1 MKVKLT
7 ERQLR
12 AIIQD
17 SISEATL
24 SRGAQLNIKQYRFKS
39 CDLSALRDVVRDDG
53 SRVFSDKAVK
63 GFEFLFMG
71 ATPAACNLINAGFKT
86 MAIILG
92 YTGGGSPGSIDRLKV
107 EKFVDK
113 AKKENKDNTT
123 VYNDKF
129 SELTNLFLPETMK
142 SINSNETKQAI
153 KEALKSDL
161 NTIKRDYT
169 ALLNARP
176 DARMPAN
183 YDLFANLFKFE
194 NLSDYKEFRS
204 KVSETE
210 EKILSKGKFPSNRI
224 REEAYNKLIKDNDHN
239 KLLSGYFK
247 DIVKDLES
255 FKDEAGM
262 EGLKFALENQAN
274 QKMLKDFT
282 NLN

>member
-7 ERQLR
+7 ESQLR
-12 AIIQD
+12 AIIQE

-24 SRGAQLNIKQYRFKS
+24 QRGDSLRIDQYRFKT
-39 CDLSALRDVVRDDG
+39 CDLSALNDIVRDDG

-63 GFEFLFMG
+63 GFEFLFRG

-92 YTGGGSPGSIDRLKV
+92 YAGGGSTGSIDRLKV

-113 AKKENKDNTT
+113 AKRENKDNTA
-123 VYNDKF
+123 VYNEKF
-129 SELTNLFLPETMK
+129 SELTNLFLPEMMQ
-142 SINSNETKQAI
+142 SINRNETKQKI

-161 NTIKRDYT
+161 NTVKRDYT

-176 DARMPAN
+176 EARMPEN

-194 NLSDYKEFRS
+194 NLRDYKEFRD

-210 EKILSKGKFPSNRI
+210 EKILSKGRFPSNKIRI
-224 REEAYNKLIKDNDHN
+224 EAYNKLIKDNDHN
-239 KLLSGYFK
+239 KLLSDYFE
-247 DIVKDLES
+247 DIVSNLES

-274 QKMLKDFT
+274 QKMLKGFT

>member
-7 ERQLR
+7 ESQLR
-12 AIIQD
+12 AIIQE

-24 SRGAQLNIKQYRFKS
+24 QRGDSLRIDQYRFKT
-39 CDLSALRDVVRDDG
+39 CDLSALNDIVRDDG

-63 GFEFLFMG
+63 GFEFLFRG

-92 YTGGGSPGSIDRLKV
+92 YTGGGSTGSIDRLKV

-113 AKKENKDNTT
+113 AKRENKDNTT
-123 VYNDKF
+123 VYNENF
-129 SELTNLFLPETMK
+129 SELTNLFLPEMMQ
-142 SINSNETKQAI
+142 SINRNETKQKI

-161 NTIKRDYT
+161 NTVKRDYT

-176 DARMPAN
+176 EARMPAN

-194 NLSDYKEFRS
+194 NLRDYKEFRD

-210 EKILSKGKFPSNRI
+210 EKILSKGRFPSNKIRI
-224 REEAYNKLIKDNDHN
+224 EAYNKLIKDNDHN
-239 KLLSGYFK
+239 KLLSDYFE
-247 DIVKDLES
+247 DIVSNLES
-255 FKDEAGM
+255 FRDEEGM
-262 EGLKFALENQAN
+262 EGLAFALDNKAN
-274 QKMLKDFT
+274 EKMLKNFT

>member
-7 ERQLR
+7 ESQLR
-12 AIIQD
+12 AIIQE

-24 SRGAQLNIKQYRFKS
+24 QRGDSLRIDQYRFKT
-39 CDLSALRDVVRDDG
+39 CDLSALNDIVRDDG

-63 GFEFLFMG
+63 GFEFLFRG

-92 YTGGGSPGSIDRLKV
+92 YTGGGSTGSIDRLKV

-113 AKKENKDNTT
+113 AKRENKDNTA
-123 VYNDKF
+123 VYNEKF
-129 SELTNLFLPETMK
+129 SELTNLFLPEMMQ
-142 SINSNETKQAI
+142 SINRNETKQKI

-161 NTIKRDYT
+161 NTVKRDYT
-169 ALLNARP
+169 TLLNARP
-176 DARMPAN
+176 EARMPAN

-194 NLSDYKEFRS
+194 NLRDYKEFRD

-210 EKILSKGKFPSNRI
+210 EKILSKGRFPSNKIRI
-224 REEAYNKLIKDNDHN
+224 EAYNKLIKDNDHN
-239 KLLSGYFK
+239 KLLSDYFE
-247 DIVKDLES
+247 DIVSNLES
-255 FKDEAGM
+255 FRDEEGM
-262 EGLKFALENQAN
+262 EGLAFALDNKAN
-274 QKMLKDFT
+274 EKMLKNFT